1 VLDKTP
7 TPFTAHLL
15 YKKYK
20 HLLLLEIDKICISS
34 QNSPTEPKPVEM
46 ALKTSCHIKIV
57 IHD

>member
-7 TPFTAHLL
+7 TPFTAPIYIKNINTCSCWKL
-15 YKKYK
+15 
-20 HLLLLEIDKICISS
+20 IKICISS

-46 ALKTSCHIKIV
+46 ALKTPPVIKIV